1 LSDPRPQG
9 FRLGALRAALPFG
22 PVDLRWAEWG
32 PADGAPVVCVHG
44 LTRTGRDFD
53 TLARE
58 LAEDGRRVICP
69 DIPGRGLSSW
79 LPDGNLYA
87 VPTYL
92 MVLQPLLQALGQFD
106 WLGTSMGGLIGLGLA
121 SLPGHGLR
129 RMVLNDVGAEIPAAA
144 LAGIGAYLGA
154 MQEFDDLAGLETHL
168 RAIHAGF
175 GELSPAEWRHLA
187 ETSGRMTPAGK
198 VALHYDPAI
207 GVPMRRGPAADVVMW
222 PLWEA
227 LDLPVLLLRGAESP
241 LLTAA
246 TAERMASK
254 PGVTLVTVPGCGH
267 APALMAP
274 AQTGVVRGFLRG

>member
-1 LSDPRPQG
+1 MSEPRI
-9 FRLGALRAALPFG
+9 GALRALLPFG
-22 PVDLRWAEWG
+22 PVELRWAEWG

-92 MVLQPLLQALGQFD
+92 AALGPLLQGLGSYD
-106 WLGTSMGGLIGLGLA
+106 WVGTSMGGLIGMGLA
-121 SLPGHGLR
+121 SIPGNGLR
-129 RMVLNDVGAEIPAAA
+129 RMVLNDVGAAIPAAA
-144 LAGIGAYLGA
+144 LAGIAAYLGTEP
-154 MQEFDDLAGLETHL
+154 EFDSIAAVEAHL

-175 GELSPAEWRHLA
+175 GALSPAEWRHLA
-187 ETSGRMTPAGK
+187 ETSARMTPNGR
-198 VALHYDPAI
+198 VVLHYDPAI
-207 GVPMRRGPAADVVMW
+207 AVPTRNAPPGDVALW

-227 LDLPVLLLRGAESP
+227 LDLPVLLLRGADSP
-241 LLTAA
+241 LLTVE
-246 TAERMASK
+246 TAERMAAR
-254 PGVTLVTVPGCGH
+254 PGVTLVTIPGCGH
-267 APALMAP
+267 APALMDV
-274 AQTGVVRGFLRG
+274 AQTGVIRGFLRG

>member
-1 LSDPRPQG
+1 MSEPRI
-9 FRLGALRAALPFG
+9 GALRVLLPFG
-22 PVDLRWAEWG
+22 PVELRWAEWG

-92 MVLQPLLQALGQFD
+92 AVLRPLLQELDSYD
-106 WLGTSMGGLIGLGLA
+106 WVGTSMGGLIGMGVA
-121 SLPGHGLR
+121 SVPGNGLR
-129 RMVLNDVGAEIPAAA
+129 RMVLNDVGAAIPAAA
-144 LAGIGAYLGA
+144 LAGIGAYLGSEP
-154 MQEFDDLAGLETHL
+154 EFADVAAVEAHL

-175 GELSPAEWRHLA
+175 GALSPAEWRHLA
-187 ETSGRMTPAGK
+187 ETSARMTPAGK
-198 VALHYDPAI
+198 LVLHYDPAI
-207 GVPMRRGPAADVVMW
+207 AVPMRGAPLADVALW
-222 PLWEA
+222 PLWET
-227 LDLPVLLLRGAESP
+227 LNLPVLLLRGADSL
-241 LLTAA
+241 LLTAE
-246 TAERMASK
+246 TAERMAAR

-267 APALMAP
+267 APALMDP
-274 AQTGVVRGFLRG
+274 AQTGVIRGFLRG